1 MAREYVAGQ
10 LASASGSMSDVFIQP
25 VQRSARIF
33 NLLILLTFAIP
44 LTIYFIH
51 TFFSGNQVWQYFA
64 FLLPFIGS
72 LSGTHVFATTY
83 LYFDRELPA
92 GISQGVFK
100 LTIIPL
106 GIVAVNVFAV
116 TALSLQALVWFMVFY
131 AHYAM
136 FHFGRQN
143 VGVLSFS
150 FLSTGQ
156 GPLTVM
162 EKRII
167 NAVTVCGMC
176 GALQVFAP
184 GLMLDPSLYPFDL
197 SAIQPAIPILFNV
210 GAGLYVGVIA
220 FAFVYFVR
228 NRRRFSGVRT
238 ALYWMCV
245 FWYSGIFA
253 VPEYTLLHLALFT
266 TAHGLQYLV
275 FLGFHAYSSS
285 QFRWQSLRLTKTRE
299 AASSFSRN
307 LAFCGLPALIL
318 LGSIAAAW
326 WIWSNQSR
334 LFSGAGFLIDQF
346 IVHDGVLK
354 LGVGF
359 ILGLTMAHYWVD
371 QHIWRFKSPERRKWL
386 MQRYPFLAASQ
397 NV

>member
-1 MAREYVAGQ
+1 MRT
-10 LASASGSMSDVFIQP
+10 LAADHVVSASSSMPGAFIQP
-25 VQRSARIF
+25 AQRSARVF
-33 NLLILLTFAIP
+33 NALILLTFAIP
-44 LTIYFIH
+44 FTMYFVH
-51 TFFSGNQVWQYFA
+51 TFFSGNQVWQYLI
-64 FLLPFIGS
+64 FLVPFIGS
-72 LSGTHVFATTY
+72 LAGAHVFATTY

-92 GISQGVFK
+92 GISQSVLK
-100 LTIIPL
+100 LAIIPL
-106 GIVAVNVFAV
+106 GIVVVNVFAV
-116 TALSLQALVWFMVFY
+116 TALPLQALVWFMVFY

-156 GPLTVM
+156 GPLTVT
-162 EKRII
+162 EKRIV

-184 GLMLDPSLYPFDL
+184 GLMLDPSRYPFDL
-197 SAIQPAIPILFNV
+197 RIIQPAIPILFNV
-210 GAGLYVGVIA
+210 GAGLYAGVIV

-228 NRRRFSGVRT
+228 NRRRFGGVRT

-253 VPEYTLLHLALFT
+253 VPDYPLLHLALFT

-285 QFRWQSLRLTKTRE
+285 QFRWQSLRHTPTRE
-299 AASSFSRN
+299 TGRSFCRD
-307 LAFCGLPALIL
+307 LARCGLPALTL
-318 LGSIAAAW
+318 LGSITAAW

-334 LFSGAGFLIDQF
+334 LFSSAGSLIDQL

-359 ILGLTMAHYWVD
+359 TLGLTMAHYWVD
-371 QHIWRFKSPERRKWL
+371 QHIFRFKSPERRKWL